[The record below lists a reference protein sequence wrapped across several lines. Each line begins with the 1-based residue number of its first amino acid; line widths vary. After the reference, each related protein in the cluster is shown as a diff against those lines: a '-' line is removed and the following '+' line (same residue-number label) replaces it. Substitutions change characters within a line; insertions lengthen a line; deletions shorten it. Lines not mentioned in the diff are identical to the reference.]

1 MARKLA
7 AFTDI
12 QFGLAVGGMN
22 VKVQEAELR
31 TRPDSACRS
40 CFFFFF
46 CLQEA

>member
-22 VKVQEAELR
+22 VKIQEAELR
-31 TRPDSACRS
+31 ARPDSLFQKKSIR
-40 CFFFFF
+40 FFLSFF
-46 CLQEA
+46 